1 MSRSD
6 QSAET
11 ACHTAILFTGH
22 MIDLPD
28 RAKARFPSRMEPLA
42 AEAIHADIARI
53 RKLSSG
59 ALIGIASGAR
69 GGDILFHE
77 ACHALGIPTCLVL
90 PFGREAFLNRS
101 VRGVET
107 GDWEARFHALW
118 RRLGTANR
126 VMLKLARADDPF
138 GRCNEAMLAMAKR
151 MARHVDLLALWDGAD
166 AGKPG
171 GTGAFVDHVRA
182 DGGHVT
188 QIDTKT
194 LLKTLD
200 G

>member
-1 MSRSD
+1 MILDSKNREPAYD
-6 QSAET
+6 
-11 ACHTAILFTGH
+11 TAILFTGH
-22 MIDLPD
+22 MVDLPG
-28 RAKARFPSRMEPLA
+28 RPKARFLSRTEPLA
-42 AEAIHADIARI
+42 AEAIRAEISRI
-53 RKLSSG
+53 RKFSG
-59 ALIGIASGAR
+59 GPLLGIASGAR

-77 ACHALGIPTCLVL
+77 ACHALGIPSHLVL
-90 PFGREAFLNRS
+90 PFGREAFLDRS

-107 GDWEARFHALW
+107 GDWEARFKALW
-118 RRLGTANR
+118 RRLSPANR
-126 VMLKLARADDPF
+126 VVLKLAGADDPF
-138 GRCNEAMLAMAKR
+138 GRCNEAMLAMAKN
-151 MARHVDLLALWDGAD
+151 MARHVELLALWDGAD

>member
-1 MSRSD
+1 MALSD
-6 QSAET
+6 DNSGA
-11 ACHTAILFTGH
+11 ADHTAIVFTGH
-22 MIDLPD
+22 MVDLPG

-42 AEAIHADIARI
+42 AEAIRAEISRI
-53 RKLSSG
+53 RKFSGG

-77 ACHALGIPTCLVL
+77 ACNDLGIPTRLVL

-107 GDWEARFHALW
+107 GDWETRVKALW
-118 RRLGTANR
+118 RRLGPANR
-126 VMLKLARADDPF
+126 TLLRLAGADDPF
-138 GRCNEAMLAMAKR
+138 GRCNDVMHEMAR
-151 MARHVDLLALWDGAD
+151 RSARHVEMLALWDGAD

-171 GTGAFVDHVRA
+171 GTGAFVDHVKA
-182 DGGHVT
+182 ACGHVT
-188 QIDTKT
+188 QIDTT
-194 LLKTLD
+194 ALLKTVH